1 MAGIGFELKKLFA
14 KKGLFAKMRAYTY
27 AGIVCAGPMILGLL
41 LLIGLQIMGQM
52 AGADQHVR
60 EVLNSMITYTLLFSL
75 IATNTFSLVTT
86 RYTADMLFMNQQ
98 KKILPSFFGSVSI
111 LLIIGEIVYGIFLH
125 FAGISLLYQ
134 LLCLILFGELVV
146 VWTEI
151 DYLTAIKDFRGIIL
165 TFAIA
170 LVCSWAV
177 GLALTLGLHLST
189 IPSLFFSVCFGYGIM
204 LVRYYILLIRYF
216 PEGHCSSLS
225 FLKWLD
231 EYPQLVCVGL
241 FVSLGLFGHL
251 VIMWCSD
258 YGVQVQGLFYGA
270 PTYDIPALLAFFSIL
285 ATTINFVTSVE
296 VNFYPKYRNYFSLFN
311 DAGSLKDI
319 EQAQKEMNATLVQE
333 LTYTY
338 ARQFFVTIVFIVLGT
353 MFLPYL
359 PLGLTEDMLGI
370 YRILCMGYAFY
381 SVGNCAMLIE
391 LYFNDY
397 RDAAVSCLVYM
408 AVTCILTFVFR
419 NYNLKYAGVGF
430 LIGGIAFTAYTL
442 ISLRIWIKHLMYHVL
457 CSQPVVAVEKKGVWT
472 KLADRAEKRYQKKY
486 WRQDH
491 DVTSDEDDIL
501 EE

>member
-41 LLIGLQIMGQM
+41 LLIGLQVMGRM
-52 AGADQHVR
+52 AGADQHSR

-75 IATNTFSLVTT
+75 ISTNTFSLVTT
-86 RYTADMLFMNQQ
+86 RYTADMLFTDQQ

-111 LLIIGEIVYGIFLH
+111 LLIAGEIVYGIFLH
-125 FAGISLLYQ
+125 FAGIPFLYQ
-134 LLCLILFGELVV
+134 ALCLILFGELVV

-165 TFAIA
+165 TFAVA
-170 LVCSWAV
+170 LLCSWSA
-177 GLALTLGLHLST
+177 GLLLTLGLHLST
-189 IPSLFFSVCFGYGIM
+189 IPSLFLSVCFGYGIM
-204 LVRYYILLIRYF
+204 LIRYFILMIRYF
-216 PEGHCSSLS
+216 PTGQCSCLA

-231 EYPQLVCVGL
+231 EYPQLICVGL
-241 FVSLGLFGHL
+241 CVSVGLFSHL
-251 VIMWCSD
+251 FILWCSR

-359 PLGLTEDMLGI
+359 PLGLNEDMLGI
-370 YRILCMGYAFY
+370 YRMLCMGYAFY

-397 RDAAVSCLVYM
+397 RDAAVGCFIYM
-408 AVTCILTFVFR
+408 LVTCIVTVVLR
-419 NYNLKYAGVGF
+419 NENLKFAGVGF
-430 LIGGIAFTAYTL
+430 LAGGIAFTAYTL

-457 CSQPVVAVEKKGVWT
+457 CSQPVVAVEKKGFWT
-472 KLADRAEKRYQKKY
+472 KIASTAEQRYQKKY
-486 WRQDH
+486 WKRNAEDALA
-491 DVTSDEDDIL
+491 EDDTI